1 MPDIFYPK
9 TEQDVSDFI
18 FDNYNKSNPIE
29 IVGHGSKKIGRLIQS
44 SQTLSL
50 SSMSGILEYFP
61 EELYIKVLPG
71 TPLSEIE
78 TTLKQKNQF
87 FGFEPND
94 LGYLYDGKSNS
105 GSIGGVVSCNLS
117 GPGRFKNGALRDHV
131 LGFKSVN
138 GSGGKVKSGGTVVKN
153 VTGYDLSKIIS
164 GAYGTLCAITEINLK
179 VSPLPEFEETFL
191 VNDIDYAEAIE
202 IFRIALD
209 TSLEISGACFFPAAN
224 ASFLTLNDVKKD
236 TSVLGL
242 RIQGP
247 KASVIERMQS
257 LNKMFKDKATSMLD
271 TYQTSIFWREI
282 KNFEGYANS
291 KEFVCKVSLPI
302 TNMVNFLKFF
312 EKTNFK
318 YFLDWGGNIAW
329 CSLEN
334 QSDLDKMKIFCLK
347 HDGHLTVL
355 KANDNFRKSE
365 EFLTNSNS
373 NIKILSKKL
382 KESFDPKGIL
392 NPNKMYAGI

>member
-94 LGYLYDGKSNS
+94 LGYLYDGKPNS

-117 GPGRFKNGALRDHV
+117 GPGRFKSGALRDHV

-138 GSGGKVKSGGTVVKN
+138 GSGGKVKSGGTVVKKR
-153 VTGYDLSKIIS
+153 YRL
-164 GAYGTLCAITEINLK
+164 
-179 VSPLPEFEETFL
+179 
-191 VNDIDYAEAIE
+191 
-202 IFRIALD
+202 
-209 TSLEISGACFFPAAN
+209 
-224 ASFLTLNDVKKD
+224 
-236 TSVLGL
+236 
-242 RIQGP
+242 
-247 KASVIERMQS
+247 
-257 LNKMFKDKATSMLD
+257 
-271 TYQTSIFWREI
+271 
-282 KNFEGYANS
+282 
-291 KEFVCKVSLPI
+291 
-302 TNMVNFLKFF
+302 
-312 EKTNFK
+312 
-318 YFLDWGGNIAW
+318 
-329 CSLEN
+329 
-334 QSDLDKMKIFCLK
+334 
-347 HDGHLTVL
+347 
-355 KANDNFRKSE
+355 
-365 EFLTNSNS
+365 
-373 NIKILSKKL
+373 
-382 KESFDPKGIL
+382 
-392 NPNKMYAGI
+392 